1 MLFSAAQRATLESKK
16 LELSIGLIGTAVG
29 STITRYA
36 VAAVMAIMVLQA
48 LSAAAVFALPKRSPE
63 RFANAAFRLSPIWRV
78 VCSVGLILASL
89 LFIGVGVAQDLS
101 AANIF
106 VVLMLTGGA
115 YYGVRKAM
123 LRRHGL
129 QIEDVLRKDRALASA
144 D

>member
-16 LELSIGLIGTAVG
+16 LEHSIGLIGTAVG

-36 VAAVMAIMVLQA
+36 VAAVMAIMVLQT

-63 RFANAAFRLSPIWRV
+63 RFANAAFPLSPLWRV
-78 VCSVGLILASL
+78 VCSVGLILVSL
-89 LFIGVGVAQDLS
+89 LFIGGGVAQDRS

-106 VVLMLTGGA
+106 VVLMLLGAA
-115 YYGVRKAM
+115 YYGVRNAM
-123 LRRHGL
+123 LRRQGL

>member
-16 LELSIGLIGTAVG
+16 LEHSIGLIGTAVG

-36 VAAVMAIMVLQA
+36 WPRSWRSWFSRHCQRL
-48 LSAAAVFALPKRSPE
+48 AVFALPKRSPE
-63 RFANAAFRLSPIWRV
+63 RFANAAFRLSPLWRV
-78 VCSVGLILASL
+78 VCSVGLILVSL
-89 LFIGVGVAQDLS
+89 LFIGGGVAQDRS

-106 VVLMLTGGA
+106 VVLMLLGAA
-115 YYGVRKAM
+115 YYGVRNAM
-123 LRRHGL
+123 LRRQGL